1 MSLLFAAS
9 FLYFGSHF
17 QRQEIGRQVELRL
30 SDSAVM
36 LRSHVA
42 DSLPVALDSSDPEA
56 QQNARRS
63 LQELVESLSHEIDLR
78 FTLVAPD
85 GEVIADSER
94 DPESMLNH
102 ADRPELIEAGAQGR
116 GASVRRSPTLQVDMQ
131 YLALAMQVEGTG
143 PAFVRVSGEIESINL
158 IVSQFNRF
166 WWLLVFALG
175 MVGTAIA
182 AMVVGRIIHP
192 IARLTERAQAIAS
205 GEDREPLAVES
216 KDEVGLL
223 SASFNRM
230 QSQLAKRFRQLRESN
245 QQMATVLSS
254 MDEGIIAVDA
264 DENIVLANDASKRFL
279 NFPQEVERGRHI
291 LEVVRNRPLHELVQ
305 ECLAAGSEGG
315 AIKKEFESTGQQ
327 PRDLSVH
334 ATCLPGN
341 PVRGVVV
348 VLHDISEL
356 RRLENLRQE
365 FVANVSH
372 ELKTPLASIKAFAET
387 LRMGAVNDK
396 ENNLRFIS
404 HIEEQAERLHQLI
417 MDMLHIARVESG
429 EEAFDIT
436 SVRFDSVAQS
446 CVSQHTESARHKKI
460 ELILEPPPIEA
471 RVRVDED
478 GLRTI
483 LDNLISNGIKYT
495 PDGGKVTVRWRD
507 DGTDVVLE
515 VEDTGIGIAQQDQA
529 RVFERFYRV
538 DKARSSELGGTGL
551 GLSIVKHLSQSFGG
565 SVVLESSEGG
575 GSLFRVRLPSADPQT
590 RD

>member
-1 MSLLFAAS
+1 MSVLFAAA

-30 SDSAVM
+30 ADSAVM

-42 DSLPVALDSSDPEA
+42 DSFPIALNDSDPEA
-56 QQNARRS
+56 QQAAR
-63 LQELVESLSHEIDLR
+63 QELQDLVLLLSREIDLR

-94 DPESMLNH
+94 DPKSMLNH
-102 ADRPELIEAGAQGR
+102 ADRSELIEAGVSGR
-116 GASVRRSPTLQVDMQ
+116 GASVRSSPTLQIEMQ
-131 YLALAMQVEGTG
+131 YMALAMPVGENK
-143 PAFVRVSGEIESINL
+143 PAFVRVSGEIESINQ

-175 MVGTAIA
+175 VAGTAIA

-205 GEDREPLAVES
+205 GEDREPLVVES

-223 SASFNRM
+223 SASFNQM

-264 DENIVLANDASKRFL
+264 NENIVLANDASKRFL
-279 NFPQEVERGRHI
+279 NVPQEIERGRHI
-291 LEVVRNRPLHELVQ
+291 LEVIRNRPLHELVQ
-305 ECLAAGSEGG
+305 ECLTAGSEGG
-315 AIKKEFESTGQQ
+315 SIKKEFESTSHQT
-327 PRDLSVH
+327 RDLSVH
-334 ATCLPGN
+334 ATCLPGD

-436 SVRFDSVAQS
+436 SVRFDTVTQS
-446 CVSQHTESARHKKI
+446 CVAQHTESARHKDI
-460 ELILEPPPIEA
+460 DLILEPPPIEVS
-471 RVRVDED
+471 VRVDED

-483 LDNLISNGIKYT
+483 LDNLISNAIKYT
-495 PDGGKVTVRWRD
+495 PNGGKVMVRWRD
-507 DGTDVVLE
+507 DGRDVVLE
-515 VEDTGIGIAQQDQA
+515 VEDTGLGIAEEDQA
-529 RVFERFYRV
+529 RVFERFFRV

-565 SVVLESSEGG
+565 SVVIESSEGS
-575 GSLFRVRLPSADPQT
+575 GSVFRVRLPNAESQAQH
-590 RD
+590 